1 MPLARRDPPC
11 DSRAHMTIAPSPL
24 AEPAAEFERHFR
36 WRWLAMVVFLGFMF
50 ALLVVAIASLVVTP
64 RVIDGVPA
72 DADAR
77 EAWAIV
83 APGVHAGL
91 LDLRLDASIGVSST
105 PSGGL
110 RAEDLRRAEA
120 AEPLLLAALR
130 RHRDDPRITTALG
143 HLDLVRQRPAHAA
156 KAYFRALDLAPHHD
170 EARLGLGVALARLA
184 ALEPDPIRRRR
195 LELRAIAQWA
205 AVRESAP
212 VRLDADWNRA
222 RLLAEVG
229 RTKEADRVA
238 ARYLA
243 RDGASPWAERLRA
256 EIAGANAR

>member
-1 MPLARRDPPC
+1 
-11 DSRAHMTIAPSPL
+11 MTIAHSPL

-36 WRWLAMVVFLGFMF
+36 WRWLAMVVFLGLMVGL
-50 ALLVVAIASLVVTP
+50 AVVAIASLVVAP
-64 RVIDGVPA
+64 RVIDGIPA

-83 APGVHAGL
+83 APGVRAGL
-91 LDLRLDASIGVSST
+91 LDLRFDGSIGVFST
-105 PSGGL
+105 PDAGL
-110 RAEDLRRAEA
+110 RAEDLRRAEV

-130 RHRDDPRITTALG
+130 RHRDDPRLSTALG

-156 KAYFRALDLAPHHD
+156 RNYFAALDLAPHHD

-184 ALEPDPIRRRR
+184 ALDADPIRRRR
-195 LELRAIAQWA
+195 LQLRAIAQWA
-205 AVRESAP
+205 AVRKSAP
-212 VRLDADWNRA
+212 VRLDADWDRA

-229 RTKEADRVA
+229 RTAEARQVA
-238 ARYLA
+238 AEYLA
-243 RDGASPWAERLRA
+243 RDGSGPWAERLRA

>member
-1 MPLARRDPPC
+1 MTV
-11 DSRAHMTIAPSPL
+11 AHSPL
-24 AEPAAEFERHFR
+24 AEPAAEFERQFR
-36 WRWLAMVVFLGFMF
+36 WRWLAMVVFLGLMVG
-50 ALLVVAIASLVVTP
+50 LLVVAVASLVVTP

-91 LDLRLDASIGVSST
+91 LELRLDGSIGVTSL
-105 PSGGL
+105 PGAGL

-130 RHRDDPRITTALG
+130 RHRDDPRLSTALG

-156 KAYFRALDLAPHHD
+156 REYFMALDLAPHHD

-184 ALEPDPIRRRR
+184 ALDPDPIRRRR
-195 LELRAIAQWA
+195 LQLRAIAQLA
-205 AVRESAP
+205 AVRKTSR
-212 VRLDADWNRA
+212 VRLDAEWNRA
-222 RLLAEVG
+222 WLLAEVG
-229 RTKEADRVA
+229 RTAEARQVA
-238 ARYLA
+238 AGYLEV
-243 RDGASPWAERLRA
+243 DGTSPWADRLRA